1 MNNVYIGKLIT
12 THGIKGE
19 VRISSD
25 FEYKDHVFVVGKKL
39 IINNREFTINSYRVH
54 KGYDMVTFVEVNDI
68 NDVIPLKQAKVYIRR
83 EDLNLENYFIY
94 DDLLGMEVV
103 LNDISIGTINDYI
116 TGLNKLIQVKG
127 VKTFF
132 IHFVNDYIIKI
143 DKENNRVYVSDM
155 VKDLMK

>member
-83 EDLNLENYFIY
+83 EDLNLENDFIY

-132 IHFVNDYIIKI
+132 IPFVNDYIIKI

>member
-68 NDVIPLKQAKVYIRR
+68 NDVIPLKQAKVY
-83 EDLNLENYFIY
+83 FIY

-132 IHFVNDYIIKI
+132 IPFVNDYIIKI